1 MIFTIF
7 KKELKDTLRDRRT
20 LMMMIVIP
28 VLIFPVIMNVFMGI
42 SSSYQEEA
50 ATKSLQI
57 GVINPDH
64 VLIDELKNIPAAMG
78 KKDVIIYKDT
88 TAMLADL
95 KKDSIQL
102 GFYTQN
108 DFSKMLTEKNPANVR
123 VYFNA
128 TDVGMQ
134 ERGEAY
140 IKIIEEKAKKIRY
153 AELKLNE
160 KELTPI
166 VTEYKN
172 IASDKEMI
180 GKLAGGILPYI
191 FIAFG
196 FIGCMYPAIDLF
208 TGEKE
213 RGTIETLLTTPIARW
228 QILFGK
234 MGVVV
239 LSGLMASISALF
251 GLYLSIE
258 VFKMVEDPELLAII
272 HSILSPGFILMLF
285 GLLFPLT
292 IFFAGVMIP
301 IAIHA
306 KSFKEAQSIITPL
319 NIVMVLPAMVGFF
332 PGIELNGVTA
342 CIPVVNVVL
351 ATKELIAGTLD
362 IGLLSLSFIVM
373 ILLALTAVFISYKR
387 FDKETNVITEI
398 KIFDVIF
405 GTYLHEER
413 QL

>member
-1 MIFTIF
+1 MIFTIL
-7 KKELKDTLRDRRT
+7 KKELKDTLRDKRT

-28 VLIFPVIMNVFMGI
+28 VLIFPVIMNIFVSV
-42 SSSYQEEA
+42 SSNFQEEA
-50 ATKSLQI
+50 ATKALKI
-57 GVINPDH
+57 GIVSNDKA
-64 VLIDELKNIPAAMG
+64 VFDEFKEIPNAIG
-78 KKDVIIYKDT
+78 KKEIIVYKDT
-88 TAMLADL
+88 LSLFKDL
-95 KKDSIQL
+95 KNDSLQL
-102 GFYTQN
+102 GIYANSSYSEFLSHKKAAPITVFY
-108 DFSKMLTEKNPANVR
+108 
-123 VYFNA
+123 NA

-140 IKIIEEKAKKIRY
+140 MNFIQEKHKKNRY
-153 AELKLNE
+153 AELEIDEQK
-160 KELTPI
+160 LTPI
-166 VTEYKN
+166 SINYRN

-239 LSGLMASISALF
+239 LSGLMASLSALL
-251 GLYLSIE
+251 GLFLSIE
-258 VFKMVEDPELLAII
+258 VFHMVEDKELLSVI

-285 GLLFPLT
+285 ALLFPLT
-292 IFFAGVMIP
+292 VFFAGVMIP
-301 IAIHA
+301 ISIYT

-332 PGIELNGVTA
+332 PGIELNVITA

-362 IGLLSLSFIVM
+362 IGLLSLSFFVM
-373 ILLALTAVFISYKR
+373 VLLALTAIFVSYKR
-387 FDKETNVITEI
+387 FDKETNVI
-398 KIFDVIF
+398 
-405 GTYLHEER
+405 
-413 QL
+413 